1 MNGYMPYADDHS
13 VQEAVVAI
21 HFRSAFESRVAERV
35 LEAVKPAL
43 TAGLPLCRLV
53 HKLPSVNIQEN
64 GGGLTFQRADNES
77 RLAGFEFARI
87 QANARP
93 ARVVRFFD
101 NTLTVNF
108 LDYESWMTTRKDR
121 LDYVK
126 TVLSSLVLDE
136 NPVVN
141 FNLRYIDRYTF
152 DGPVDE
158 RDRNPHAGLLMKGN
172 NDYLSV
178 RCFESGPYWHCN
190 TGWFEHLDGGDRVLN
205 QLEVGSSE
213 VDRAPIVT
221 IDHNSICQLNS
232 FRHSVDSIFD
242 PPSEADVG
250 IESALDYM
258 HGRNKEVLRNM
269 LLEDVAQRIGL

>member
-1 MNGYMPYADDHS
+1 MNGYMPYADEHS

-64 GGGLTFQRADNES
+64 GGGLTFQRADNET

-108 LDYESWMTTRKDR
+108 LDYESWMTTRKDS
-121 LDYVK
+121 LDYFK
-126 TVLSSLVLDE
+126 TILSALALEE
-136 NPVVN
+136 NPAAS

-152 DGPVDE
+152 DGPAQSSCAD
-158 RDRNPHAGLLMKGN
+158 LLMQRN
-172 NDYLSV
+172 NDYLSE
-178 RCFESGPYWHCN
+178 RCFGAGPYWHCN

-213 VDRAPIVT
+213 VDRAPTVT

-232 FRHSVDSIFD
+232 FRQSVDSIFD
-242 PPSEADVG
+242 PPSEAGVG

-258 HGRNKEVLRNM
+258 HSRNKEVLKNI
-269 LLEDVAQRIGL
+269 LLEKFAQRIGL

>member
-1 MNGYMPYADDHS
+1 MNGYMPYADEHS

-21 HFRSAFESRVAERV
+21 HFRSAFESRVAERL

-108 LDYESWMTTRKDR
+108 LDYESWMTTRKDS
-121 LDYVK
+121 LDYFK
-126 TVLSSLVLDE
+126 TILSALALEE
-136 NPVVN
+136 NPAAS

-152 DGPVDE
+152 DGPAQSSRAD
-158 RDRNPHAGLLMKGN
+158 LLMQRN
-172 NDYLSV
+172 NDYLSA
-178 RCFESGPYWHCN
+178 RCFGAGPYWHCN
-190 TGWFEHLDGGDRVLN
+190 TGWFERLDGKDWVLN
-205 QLEVGSSE
+205 QLEVGSGE
-213 VDRAPIVT
+213 VDQAPTVT
-221 IDHNSICQLNS
+221 INHNGICQLDTV
-232 FRHSVDSIFD
+232 RQSVDSIFD
-242 PPSEADVG
+242 PPSETGAG